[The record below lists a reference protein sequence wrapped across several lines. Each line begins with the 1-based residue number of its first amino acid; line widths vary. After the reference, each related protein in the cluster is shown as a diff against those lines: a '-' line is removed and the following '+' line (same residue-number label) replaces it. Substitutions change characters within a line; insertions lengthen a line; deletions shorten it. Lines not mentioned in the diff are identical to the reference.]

1 MRVNY
6 FLSMLGEILQR
17 MDNEKYQYYIAL
29 PKIKQYENLWQRLPL
44 IAKRRTQIK
53 LILVDSNGELE
64 FLE

>member
-1 MRVNY
+1 
-6 FLSMLGEILQR
+6 
-17 MDNEKYQYYIAL
+17 MDNEKCQYYIAL